1 VGPWE
6 EQWDSLGTDMSKW
19 EEQELHDDDR
29 QARFWR
35 HRPDGIAVKEKE
47 HIIYILRFERVS
59 DAGEGYV
66 AETPR
71 EQQCT
76 STSLERKAFKSCLK
90 TRNGRSTFVTGH
102 KSVSASVRHD
112 LNIKVWHPQGR
123 QTQKL

>member
-1 VGPWE
+1 MGPWE

-59 DAGEGYV
+59 DAGEGTV

-76 STSLERKAFKSCLK
+76 STSLERKAFNTHHFGKYGEGGN
-90 TRNGRSTFVTGH
+90 TVVH
-102 KSVSASVRHD
+102 AD
-112 LNIKVWHPQGR
+112 LAHPEMKALYELVG
-123 QTQKL
+123 TLNV